1 MQVQVHQQ
9 KRRSLA
15 MKVLPSGV
23 QVLIP
28 QDLDPNSAQVQQF
41 IEEGLSKLAAPEPL
55 NENERLTKQPILD
68 LVDQWA
74 QRLHVTVTR
83 VQLRAMRN
91 KWGSI
96 STAGTLTLA
105 DDLLRLPP
113 RLVEYVV
120 VHELLQLIVPTHT
133 KAYRLQLSQHIP
145 DWQQREQE
153 LGGWVIATSQHQT

>member
-1 MQVQVHQQ
+1 MDVQVRQQ
-9 KRRSLA
+9 KRKSLV

-28 QDLDPNSAQVQQF
+28 DDLDPDSVQVQQF
-41 IEEGLSKLAAPEPL
+41 IEEGLSKFPEPMDVS
-55 NENERLTKQPILD
+55 ERLSKQEILA

-74 QRLHVTVTR
+74 TRLQVRVTR
-83 VQLRAMRN
+83 IQLRSMRN

-105 DDLLRLPP
+105 DELQQLPT

-120 VHELLQLIVPTHT
+120 VHELLHLMVPTHT
-133 KAYRLQLSQHIP
+133 KAYHLLLGQYVP
-145 DWQQREQE
+145 DWQAREYE
-153 LGGWVIATSQHQT
+153 LGGWIMTSDQLGKD

>member
-1 MQVQVHQQ
+1 MHVQVRQQ
-9 KRRSLA
+9 KRHSLA

-28 QDLDPNSAQVQQF
+28 QDLDANSAQVQQF
-41 IEEGLSKLAAPEPL
+41 IAEGLSKLATPTPV
-55 NENERLTKQPILD
+55 NENERLTKQQILD

-74 QRLHVTVTR
+74 RCLEVTVTR
-83 VQLRAMRN
+83 VQLRTMRN

-120 VHELLQLIVPTHT
+120 IHELLHLIVPTHT

-153 LGGWVIATSQHQT
+153 LGGWVFATSQHQT

>member
-1 MQVQVHQQ
+1 MHVQVRQQ
-9 KRRSLA
+9 KRQSLA
-15 MKVLPSGV
+15 MRVLPSGV

-28 QDLDPNSAQVQQF
+28 HDLDPNSAQVQQF
-41 IEEGLSKLAAPEPL
+41 FEDGLSKLAAPEPV
-55 NENERLTKQPILD
+55 NENERLTKQQILD

-74 QRLHVTVTR
+74 QRLHVAVTR

-105 DDLLRLPP
+105 DDLLHLPP
-113 RLVEYVV
+113 RLVDYIV
-120 VHELLQLIVPTHT
+120 VHELLHLIVPTHT
-133 KAYRLQLSQHIP
+133 KAYRLQLIQHIP

>member
-1 MQVQVHQQ
+1 MQVHVRQQ
-9 KRRSLA
+9 QRHSLA

-41 IEEGLSKLAAPEPL
+41 IAEGLSKLATPTPVD
-55 NENERLTKQPILD
+55 ENERLSKQQILD

-74 QRLHVTVTR
+74 QRLHVAVTR

-105 DDLLRLPP
+105 DDLLHLPP
-113 RLVEYVV
+113 RLAEYVV
-120 VHELLQLIVPTHT
+120 VHELLHLIVPTHT
-133 KAYRLQLSQHIP
+133 RAYRLQLSQHIP

-153 LGGWVIATSQHQT
+153 LGGWVVART

>member
-1 MQVQVHQQ
+1 MQVQVRQQ
-9 KRRSLA
+9 QRHSLA

-41 IEEGLSKLAAPEPL
+41 IAAGLSKLAAPEPV
-55 NENERLTKQPILD
+55 NENERLTKQQILD

-120 VHELLQLIVPTHT
+120 VHELLHLIVPTHT

-153 LGGWVIATSQHQT
+153 LGGWIVWVTRDVQ

>member
-1 MQVQVHQQ
+1 MHLHVRQQ
-9 KRRSLA
+9 KRHSLA

-41 IEEGLSKLAAPEPL
+41 IKEGLSKLAAPEPV
-55 NENERLTKQPILD
+55 NENERLTKQQILN

-74 QRLHVTVTR
+74 QRLDVAVTR
-83 VQLRAMRN
+83 VQLRSMRN

-105 DDLLRLPP
+105 DDILAWPADLI
-113 RLVEYVV
+113 EYIV
-120 VHELLQLIVPTHT
+120 VHELLHLKFPNHRQGWQASMGMVLPDWRERER
-133 KAYRLQLSQHIP
+133 RLQAYVVPCQ
-145 DWQQREQE
+145 
-153 LGGWVIATSQHQT
+153 